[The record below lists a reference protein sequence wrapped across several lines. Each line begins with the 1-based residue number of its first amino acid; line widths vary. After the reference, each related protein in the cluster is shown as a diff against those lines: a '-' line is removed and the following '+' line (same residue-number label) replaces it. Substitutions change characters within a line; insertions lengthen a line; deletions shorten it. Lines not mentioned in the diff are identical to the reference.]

1 MSRLFLQSARVL
13 VLILALA
20 SLPSCLSHHHRV
32 GGGPNG
38 IGSDSVRQF
47 YVFFG
52 LMQINEADHQ
62 RLTRNL
68 TSYEII
74 SEVSFTDFLFTA
86 VLWPLTVT
94 SRTVTVQL

>member
-1 MSRLFLQSARVL
+1 MSRLFHSSARIL
-13 VLILALA
+13 VLILALT
-20 SLPSCLSHHHRV
+20 SLSSCLSHHHRV

-47 YVFFG
+47 YLFFG
-52 LMQINEADHQ
+52 LVEINEADHQ
-62 RLTRNL
+62 RLTRDM

-74 SEVSFTDFLFTA
+74 SEMSFTDFLFTA
-86 VLWPLTVT
+86 LLFPLTVT

>member
-1 MSRLFLQSARVL
+1 MSRRNHPAARVL

-20 SLPSCLSHHHRV
+20 SLSSCLSHQHRV

-38 IGSDSVRQF
+38 IGSDSTRQF
-47 YVFFG
+47 YLFFG
-52 LMQINEADHQ
+52 LMQINEADHL
-62 RLTRNL
+62 RLTRDM

-74 SEVSFTDFLFTA
+74 SEMTFTDFMIATLLF
-86 VLWPLTVT
+86 PLTVT